1 MKDLKIAEGFALPI
15 DLVTSTQAILARK
28 RSGKSYTASVE
39 AEEMLE
45 HGQQIAVIDPTS
57 AWYGLR
63 SSADGKGPGYAVV
76 VFGGEHADAP
86 LEPRGGKAM
95 ARALVEHGFSAI
107 FDVGN
112 WITEDQIQFVLDFS
126 SELLRINRDALHLFI
141 DEADTFAP
149 QLLEGKDQKKC
160 LGAVSRLV
168 KQGGIKGIG
177 VMNEVA
183 GHIRVIAAI
192 VLAYEDEDSAPPPLP
207 RVAVH
212 PPAAARIPEVRAL
225 AHAAVQYVQNV
236 PNGTDGTSAQPIKAG
251 ARRMLGVLCQWHPKA
266 LSEAQVAV
274 QSEMKR
280 SGTFDSYKSALRTAG
295 LIEIQDGKWKATRA
309 GLDFLGA
316 RFGPPPRT
324 TAEVFA
330 VWAPKLKLG
339 ARRMLE
345 VLIRSPHVLIPRAEL
360 AKSVGMAESGTFDSY
375 LSALRTADL
384 IITEKGHVA
393 ANREVLFL

>member
-1 MKDLKIAEGFALPI
+1 VLAPIDIQKLGTQIAESVREQQANEPEELKKKIAELERK
-15 DLVTSTQAILARK
+15 LAAGEGNKEKER
-28 RSGKSYTASVE
+28 
-39 AEEMLE
+39 ML
-45 HGQQIAVIDPTS
+45 GQQIQQMEEDLHNARED
-57 AWYGLR
+57 AGQ
-63 SSADGKGPGYAVV
+63 AA
-76 VFGGEHADAP
+76 GERDR
-86 LEPRGGKAM
+86 LKA
-95 ARALVEHGFSAI
+95 R
-107 FDVGN
+107 
-112 WITEDQIQFVLDFS
+112 
-126 SELLRINRDALHLFI
+126 
-141 DEADTFAP
+141 
-149 QLLEGKDQKKC
+149 
-160 LGAVSRLV
+160 
-168 KQGGIKGIG
+168 
-177 VMNEVA
+177 MNEVA